1 MEEDTLHLPVQPD
14 VFVGPYCIH
23 EPSVAVTAI
32 LIAGVALLAWRQLSK
47 TGPPASKDVL
57 WRRMFFLFMGL
68 GTLLGGLLGH
78 AMLHYTGFFLGKSMG
93 WVLGMAAMSALER
106 AAIWHAQPLLKLTVG
121 RFLLWLNPL
130 LFLAFVAA
138 LFFSLNFH
146 LVEVQAAV
154 SLLMITTPLQVFIL
168 QKTGDLSSRQFLFAL
183 PWAVL
188 AALVAVLKV
197 CPYPWFTHLDIGH
210 VFMVLCIL
218 FLWKSASTRERK
230 LLPNPEP

>member
-1 MEEDTLHLPVQPD
+1 MEEDSLHLPVQPD

-23 EPSVAVTAI
+23 EPSVALTAF

-47 TGPPASKDVL
+47 AGPPLSKEGH
-57 WRRMFFLFMGL
+57 WRRMFFLLMGT

-93 WVLGMAAMSALER
+93 WILGMAAMSALER
-106 AAIWHAQPLLKLTVG
+106 AAIWQAQPLLKPRVG
-121 RFLLWLNPL
+121 RFLLWLNPIV
-130 LFLAFVAA
+130 FLAFVTA
-138 LFFSLNFH
+138 LFSSLNFH

-154 SLLMITTPLQVFIL
+154 SLLLVTTPLEVYIL
-168 QKTGDLSSRQFLFAL
+168 QKTGDTGSRQFLFAL

-188 AALVAVLKV
+188 AALAAMLKI

-218 FLWKSASTRERK
+218 FLWKSASTREK
-230 LLPNPEP
+230 ALPKP